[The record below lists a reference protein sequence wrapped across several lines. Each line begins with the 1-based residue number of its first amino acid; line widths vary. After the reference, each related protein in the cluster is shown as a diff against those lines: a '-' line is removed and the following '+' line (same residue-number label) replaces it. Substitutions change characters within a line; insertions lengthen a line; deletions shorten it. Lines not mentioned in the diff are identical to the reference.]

1 MFPPTYG
8 TAKIYG
14 RDIRTDM
21 DLIRRSLG
29 TCPQHN
35 VLFDKY
41 VTVLNI
47 EYSLIKFFYIMIH
60 KLLIVDFF

>member
-41 VTVLNI
+41 VIILN
-47 EYSLIKFFYIMIH
+47 LVHFMI
-60 KLLIVDFF
+60 IVNY